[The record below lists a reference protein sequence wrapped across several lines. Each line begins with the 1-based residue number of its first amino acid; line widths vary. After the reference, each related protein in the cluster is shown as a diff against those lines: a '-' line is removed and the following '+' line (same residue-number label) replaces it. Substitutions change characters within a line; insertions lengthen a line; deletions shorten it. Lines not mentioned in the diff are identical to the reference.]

1 MILRLAPKK
10 LSAGSVFASMNPMR
24 DVALA
29 FAALLAVSASVR
41 AEVPAP
47 TAPVAED
54 RASKDDYALDASG
67 SASTLKVNGEGA
79 FTLQITPKNGKK
91 VHPDAPLEVVI
102 ADSALFKASKA
113 RLTRTDLKEKGSK
126 TPTVATTLRGSKAG
140 TGTIDVTVSFFLC
153 TDAWCQRMSDK
164 VTLPVTVTE

>member
-1 MILRLAPKK
+1 
-10 LSAGSVFASMNPMR
+10 MR

-41 AEVPAP
+41 AEAPTAPAP
-47 TAPVAED
+47 AAPVAED
-54 RASKDDYALDASG
+54 RATKDDYALDASG

-126 TPTVATTLRGSKAG
+126 TPTVTTTLRGSKAG

>member
-1 MILRLAPKK
+1 
-10 LSAGSVFASMNPMR
+10 MR
-24 DVALA
+24 DVAFA

-41 AEVPAP
+41 AEVPPAP
-47 TAPVAED
+47 PAPGAPVAED
-54 RASKDDYALDASG
+54 RATKDDYALDASG

-79 FTLQITPKNGKK
+79 FALQITPKNGKK

-102 ADSALFKASKA
+102 ADNALFKASKA
-113 RLTRTDLKEKGSK
+113 RLTRSDLKEKGSK
-126 TPTVATTLRGSKAG
+126 TPTVTTTLRGSKAG